1 MSWWKFLACPQYD
14 VFFFKIVLI
23 EIMLIALIVQKI
35 KIQREI
41 LFPKHVMN
49 PSCKTKELYKVQVF
63 IPGVALKRTMT
74 EVEALQ
80 TLACFLH
87 PYKTLRILYG
97 KPCSQ
102 CINFSTTPS
111 NLCALCI
118 QFSTAAG
125 SQCYT
130 QKMSWA
136 QQIEFSMWSSSTV
149 IYTRSHHSLNTYK
162 KHMDWGKCSQRKQR
176 VGLEDEQ
183 LFSLNWRIR

>member
-1 MSWWKFLACPQYD
+1 MVYRVSDVFPTVFWFTYHGGNFLPAPSMMF
-14 VFFFKIVLI
+14 FFFKIVLI

-130 QKMSWA
+130 QKMS
-136 QQIEFSMWSSSTV
+136 
-149 IYTRSHHSLNTYK
+149 
-162 KHMDWGKCSQRKQR
+162 
-176 VGLEDEQ
+176 
-183 LFSLNWRIR
+183 